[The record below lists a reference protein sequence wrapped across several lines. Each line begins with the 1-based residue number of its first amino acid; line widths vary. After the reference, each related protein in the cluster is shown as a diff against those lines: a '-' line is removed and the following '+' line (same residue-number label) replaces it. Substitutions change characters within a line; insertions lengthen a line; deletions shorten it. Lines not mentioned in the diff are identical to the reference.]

1 MKKIEAIIKPFKL
14 DDVKEALT
22 GIGVIGMTVS
32 EVRGFGRQKGHTE
45 LYRGGEYTVDFLP
58 KIKVEVV
65 VPDHFVEKV
74 ADVVAAAAK
83 TGNIGDGKIFVTP
96 VETAIRIRTGERDQS
111 ALYAPPRKETL
122 VKRLSLAA
130 LTFLVLGA
138 TASVAVAQQP
148 TAPPTAPAPGA
159 PTIGTPVPAAAA
171 PAPASKIDKGDTAWM
186 LTSSALVLLMTA
198 PGLALFYGGMV
209 RQKNAL
215 ATLMQSFI
223 IMAIISIQWVL
234 WGYSLAFGPDRG
246 GIIGGLEWVG
256 LRGVGQEPFD
266 AYSKTIPHQAFMLFQ
281 MMFAIITP
289 ALITGAFA
297 ERKKF
302 SAFLLF
308 TVLWATV
315 VYDPLAHWVWGD
327 GGWLKKFGALDFA
340 GGTVV
345 HISSGVSAL
354 VCAIVLGKRR
364 GYGHQPMQPHN
375 LPMTVMGAG
384 LLWFGWFGFNA
395 GSALEANG
403 LAVSAFLATNTGAAA
418 AALGWMFTEWMTR
431 GKPTVLGAASGAVA
445 GLVAITPASGY
456 VGPVS
461 SIIIGAIAGGLCY
474 AACNFKSKLGYDDSL
489 DVVGVHGVGGTW
501 GAIATGLFAS
511 KAVNEAGGDGLFFG
525 NPGQLWTQIV
535 AIAATFALAIV
546 ATYVILKVVDALV
559 GLRVSDEDEMAG
571 LDLSQHSETA
581 YSMGG
586 GQYGEFSS
594 TTGAFA
600 ETMRAAEAKPRTAH

>member
-1 MKKIEAIIKPFKL
+1 ML
-14 DDVKEALT
+14 
-22 GIGVIGMTVS
+22 
-32 EVRGFGRQKGHTE
+32 
-45 LYRGGEYTVDFLP
+45 
-58 KIKVEVV
+58 
-65 VPDHFVEKV
+65 
-74 ADVVAAAAK
+74 
-83 TGNIGDGKIFVTP
+83 
-96 VETAIRIRTGERDQS
+96 
-111 ALYAPPRKETL
+111 
-122 VKRLSLAA
+122 
-130 LTFLVLGA
+130 LVLGA
-138 TASVAVAQQP
+138 SASIVLAQQP
-148 TAPPTAPAPGA
+148 AAPPAGAPAATAPAA
-159 PTIGTPVPAAAA
+159 PA
-171 PAPASKIDKGDTAWM
+171 PAPASKIDKGDTAWI

-223 IMAIISIQWVL
+223 IMAVISIQWVL
-234 WGYSLAFGPDRG
+234 WGYTLAFGPDKG
-246 GIIGGLEWVG
+246 GIIGGLDYIG
-256 LRGVGQEPFD
+256 LRGVGVEPFD
-266 AYSKTIPHQAFMLFQ
+266 TYSKTIPHQAFVIFQ

-308 TVLWATV
+308 TVLWATI

-327 GGWLKKFGALDFA
+327 GGWLRKLGALDFA

-354 VCAIVLGKRR
+354 VCAIVLGKRK

-445 GLVAITPASGY
+445 GLVAITPAAGF

-461 SIIIGAIAGGLCY
+461 SIIIGAVAGALCY
-474 AACNFKSKLGYDDSL
+474 SACNFKSKLGYDDSL
-489 DVVGVHGVGGTW
+489 DVVGVHAVGGTW
-501 GAIATGLFAS
+501 GALATGLFAS
-511 KAVNEAGGDGLFFG
+511 KAVNEAGADGLFYG

-535 AIAATFALAIV
+535 AVAATFVMAIV
-546 ATYVILKVVDALV
+546 ATYVILKVVDAIV

-581 YSMGG
+581 YAMGG

-594 TTGAFA
+594 ATGAFA
-600 ETMRAAEAKPRTAH
+600 ESMRGAEAKPRVAH